1 MGELRAAAVTAA
13 AHVVLPDSVDDPVR
27 PSGGNTYDRHV
38 CRGLT
43 SLGWSVHAHA
53 VPGAWPRPDQ
63 PALGALAGVL
73 QRIRDDSVVLVDG
86 LVASAAP
93 EVLVPEARRLREVI
107 LVHMPLGHRP
117 ADEGGSARAREAAV
131 LSAAA
136 AVVTTSGW
144 TRSALLE
151 MYSLPADRVHVA
163 EPGADVAEL
172 ATGTADGGALLCV
185 AAVTFNKGHDL
196 LLDALETLSDLSW
209 RCVCVGSLD
218 REPAFARRLRRRSL
232 NGALDGRVEFPG
244 PRTGADLDRDYAAA
258 DLLVLPSRAETYG
271 MALTEALA
279 RGVPVVAAEV
289 GGVTEAVGYG
299 ADGVRPG
306 LMVPPGDPAALG
318 AALRAWLRDPEL
330 RGRLRRAACE
340 RRKTLPRWASTASA
354 LEIVLATASR

>member
-1 MGELRAAAVTAA
+1 
-13 AHVVLPDSVDDPVR
+13 
-27 PSGGNTYDRHV
+27 
-38 CRGLT
+38 
-43 SLGWSVHAHA
+43 
-53 VPGAWPRPDQ
+53 
-63 PALGALAGVL
+63 
-73 QRIRDDSVVLVDG
+73 
-86 LVASAAP
+86 
-93 EVLVPEARRLREVI
+93 
-107 LVHMPLGHRP
+107 
-117 ADEGGSARAREAAV
+117 
-131 LSAAA
+131 
-136 AVVTTSGW
+136 
-144 TRSALLE
+144 

-209 RCVCVGSLD
+209 RCVCIGSLD